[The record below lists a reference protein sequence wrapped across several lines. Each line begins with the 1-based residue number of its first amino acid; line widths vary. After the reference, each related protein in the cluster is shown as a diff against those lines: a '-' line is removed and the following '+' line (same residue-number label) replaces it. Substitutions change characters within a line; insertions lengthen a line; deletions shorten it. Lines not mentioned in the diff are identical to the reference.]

1 MIVKLKS
8 EVSLNGIL
16 KQTEGQTQI
25 VESYLG
31 QSLKEPAYD
40 LLSRQGKG
48 IRAEI
53 IQLAYA
59 AGGGEGESPQA
70 LRDFVELLHA
80 GSLVIDD
87 IQDNAPTRRGKPSLH
102 LQYGVPVAINTGN
115 WLYFE
120 ALEQL
125 NRLSCD
131 QDKSLAMLRKAM
143 SVVKQCHEGQA
154 LDLAL
159 RFDQLPQAEV
169 LPIVIKIS
177 KWKTGALTGLAAWL
191 GALAAGCDWQACE
204 RIANFGLELGTAL
217 QMQNDFV
224 ELRKTALSQ
233 TASLDLAN
241 RRVTWP
247 WGWLSVE
254 MSAAEYRETVRQAS
268 RSQSPLEITEEIQG
282 ERQGESQSVWA
293 RTVVERLEPTAASH
307 ISEQLESAGNLILPF
322 LDSSHWQQRFNQL
335 MATLELRDA

>member
-8 EVSLNGIL
+8 EVSLNRIQ
-16 KQTEGQTQI
+16 KQIESQPQI
-25 VESYLG
+25 AENYLG
-31 QSLKEPAYD
+31 KSLKEPAYD
-40 LLSRQGKG
+40 LLNRQGKG

-87 IQDNAPTRRGKPSLH
+87 IQDNASTRRGKPSLH

-131 QDKSLAMLRKAM
+131 QGKSLAIFRKALR
-143 SVVKQCHEGQA
+143 VVKQCHEGQA

-169 LPIVIKIS
+169 LPIVTRIS
-177 KWKTGALTGLAAWL
+177 KLKTGALTGLAAWL
-191 GALAAGCDWQACE
+191 GAMAAGCEGQACE

-217 QMQNDFV
+217 QMQNDYV
-224 ELRKTALSQ
+224 ELRRTAVNQ
-233 TASLDLAN
+233 TNSLDLDN

-254 MSAAEYRETVRQAS
+254 VSAPEYREAVRQAS
-268 RSQSPLEITEEIQG
+268 LSETMG
-282 ERQGESQSVWA
+282 ETSGKTLGARQSVWA
-293 RTVVERLEPTAASH
+293 RTIVDRLEPTAITQ

-322 LDSSHWQQRFNQL
+322 LDSCRWQHRFNQL